1 VFVFGYLGR
10 VVTQSSIEVAVKLL
24 PGALIFRINPIDKR
38 NTVSH
43 DDANLKILFN
53 PPYAKFNNTHIFAH
67 TTYKDKTKMAKYG
80 TAIWV
85 MILAAFAAFLIIP
98 STHQLFV
105 SATSSHPYIMGFIK
119 FAILSTMGEFLAT
132 RLVFKRWQMVPGMLP
147 KMFIWGVLG
156 VLIVMM
162 FSVYAD
168 GVSGAI
174 NKGLLWTGGL
184 AGGSGMAG
192 GFLAKLLKALYISAI
207 MNLTFAPVFMAAHR
221 ITDTWIDARSSGNNA
236 GKNSAGQKMTIS
248 GAISVIDWSGF
259 LKFVVGKTIPLFWIP
274 AHTITFLLPDTYKVI
289 FAASLSIVLGLI
301 LSFAK
306 MRSASV

>member
-1 VFVFGYLGR
+1 
-10 VVTQSSIEVAVKLL
+10 
-24 PGALIFRINPIDKR
+24 
-38 NTVSH
+38 
-43 DDANLKILFN
+43 
-53 PPYAKFNNTHIFAH
+53 
-67 TTYKDKTKMAKYG
+67 MAKYG
-80 TAIWV
+80 TAIWIF
-85 MILAAFAAFLIIP
+85 ILAAFAAFLIVP

-105 SATSSHPYIMGFIK
+105 SATNSHPYIMGFIK
-119 FAILSTMGEFLAT
+119 FAILSTMGEFLAA
-132 RLVFKRWQMVPGMLP
+132 RIVFKRWQMVKGMLP
-147 KMFIWGVLG
+147 KMFIWGLLG
-156 VLIVMM
+156 VLIVIM

-207 MNLTFAPVFMAAHR
+207 MNLTFAPVFMATHR
-221 ITDTWIDARSSGNNA
+221 ITDTWIDARFSGKNGGDNA
-236 GKNSAGQKMTIS
+236 GKNYVGQKMTIA

>member
-1 VFVFGYLGR
+1 
-10 VVTQSSIEVAVKLL
+10 
-24 PGALIFRINPIDKR
+24 
-38 NTVSH
+38 
-43 DDANLKILFN
+43 
-53 PPYAKFNNTHIFAH
+53 
-67 TTYKDKTKMAKYG
+67 MAKYG
-80 TAIWV
+80 TVIWV
-85 MILAAFAAFLIIP
+85 MILAAFAAFLVLP
-98 STHQLFV
+98 STHNLFV

-156 VLIVMM
+156 VFIVMM

-174 NKGLLWTGGL
+174 NKGLLWTGGVD
-184 AGGSGMAG
+184 G
-192 GFLAKLLKALYISAI
+192 GFTAKLFKALYISAI
-207 MNLTFAPVFMAAHR
+207 MNLTFAPAFMAAHR
-221 ITDTWIDARSSGNNA
+221 ITDTWIDARYSVNEKGDP
-236 GKNSAGQKMTIS
+236 GKGIS
-248 GAISVIDWSGF
+248 ISQAISVIDWSGF
-259 LKFVVGKTIPLFWIP
+259 FKFVVGKTIPLFWIP

-306 MRSASV
+306 MRTD